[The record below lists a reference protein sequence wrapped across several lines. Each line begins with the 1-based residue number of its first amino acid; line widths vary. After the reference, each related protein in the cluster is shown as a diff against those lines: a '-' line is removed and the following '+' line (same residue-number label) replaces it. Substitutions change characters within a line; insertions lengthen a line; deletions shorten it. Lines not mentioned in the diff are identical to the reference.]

1 MRRRMPGQRRLLL
14 ASVLLILGG
23 FLPWLYTFAGTVSGI
38 RGAGLYTFYAGM
50 LALAGALLPARWSAA
65 ALLQAVIVAIPGI
78 VLPVWQVARMLTLV
92 GTQGWAP
99 GPGLVMTFGG
109 GVLCAVAARD
119 LHRARQVLA

>member
-1 MRRRMPGQRRLLL
+1 MPGQRRLLL

-65 ALLQAVIVAIPGI
+65 AMLQAVIVAVPGI
-78 VLPVWQVARMLTLV
+78 VLPVWQVVRMLTLV
-92 GTQGWAP
+92 GAQGWAP
-99 GPGLVMTFGG
+99 GPGLVMTFAG
-109 GVLCAVAARD
+109 GVLCAIAARD
-119 LHRARQVLA
+119 LYRAKQAVA